1 MATLN
6 NQRVTWIWIL
16 VNHMDWLDRC
26 LYSESDSLSHSS
38 TSHIPTVGSFPF
50 DLHGLPGAA
59 NHVPATCLG
68 SVKNEQRAAALWIRG
83 PMAHQKTTE
92 SADYWNIEVSG
103 QKKAYWCLAGN
114 EGMIH
119 FITINNH
126 PSNPHSNP
134 SIPYVKRT
142 SKKKTRGFLFG
153 LLNQLPHQT
162 WEMLLQLSRMGWYHG
177 LRTQPNYGRISSS
190 RHLTIEHVV
199 NTIKKITLLNS
210 KCGQYQQCVPKE
222 INAYIGDIE
231 SLYYPKGVP
240 K

>member
-1 MATLN
+1 MSSELQRCGFVVQWPIKKQQNQLTIGTL
-6 NQRVTWIWIL
+6 RFL
-16 VNHMDWLDRC
+16 VN
-26 LYSESDSLSHSS
+26 
-38 TSHIPTVGSFPF
+38 
-50 DLHGLPGAA
+50 
-59 NHVPATCLG
+59 
-68 SVKNEQRAAALWIRG
+68 K
-83 PMAHQKTTE
+83 KT
-92 SADYWNIEVSG
+92 
-103 QKKAYWCLAGN
+103 YWCLAGN

-231 SLYYPKGVP
+231 SLYYPKRGS
-240 K
+240 KIASNKWC